1 MGTLCFYVDKENLYW
16 DAEAVYSGF
25 DYDTFKVLTG
35 EVFYVDENGV
45 TGSSYSSTCEWWGW
59 CFEDKDA
66 VYYSER
72 GSPEGNSHWFIRNT
86 DKIFPDVWNYDH
98 IRNKVNHY

>member
-45 TGSSYSSTCEWWGW
+45 TGSFSATC
-59 CFEDKDA
+59 
-66 VYYSER
+66 
-72 GSPEGNSHWFIRNT
+72 I
-86 DKIFPDVWNYDH
+86 
-98 IRNKVNHY
+98 